1 MSQRL
6 LHCDLSKWIINQK
19 GRFVREGTS
28 VSYKRYNMTGAGL
41 RCGRVETVG
50 VLCSGASSFAAPLKV
65 NKELSNGPVMLIKK
79 EERKKKNDCRSPPIS
94 PEPLFRF
101 WVSLSLVYGLLGRA
115 PIPLCQ
121 CFTGWLMQAKAII
134 RHGQYDL
141 LFSRVERRTH
151 CVHKAKHSGIQDWRG
166 GVSCSKS
173 SRH

>member
-41 RCGRVETVG
+41 RRGRSETAG
-50 VLCSGASSFAAPLKV
+50 ALCSGASSFAAPMKV
-65 NKELSNGPVMLIKK
+65 NKKLSNGPVMLIKK
-79 EERKKKNDCRSPPIS
+79 WLPLSPPIS
-94 PEPLFRF
+94 PEPLSRFR
-101 WVSLSLVYGLLGRA
+101 VSLSLLYGLLGRA
-115 PIPLCQ
+115 PILLCQ
-121 CFTGWLMQAKAII
+121 CFTGWLMQVNAII

-151 CVHKAKHSGIQDWRG
+151 CVHKAKQPGIGDRG
-166 GVSCSKS
+166 GGASRGGKS
-173 SRH
+173 SGH

>member
-41 RCGRVETVG
+41 RRGRVETVG

-79 EERKKKNDCRSPPIS
+79 KRRKKKKWL
-94 PEPLFRF
+94 PLSSNFTRTPF
-101 WVSLSLVYGLLGRA
+101 SLLGVTVLSLWFVRQGAHTAVSVLYWMINASESNHKARTIWSPFQQSWTVY
-115 PIPLCQ
+115 PLC
-121 CFTGWLMQAKAII
+121 T
-134 RHGQYDL
+134 
-141 LFSRVERRTH
+141 
-151 CVHKAKHSGIQDWRG
+151 
-166 GVSCSKS
+166 
-173 SRH
+173 